1 MIQKG
6 EAAQRRR
13 RWTVG
18 RLSGAWPSARG
29 LLHPAGSSGHATIPR
44 CQTSLAWSLL
54 QGSTMG
60 RSRFG
65 RYRQVGHFWLGSGPR
80 GLSCTFRSGTRGAA
94 SWLRGV
100 AVTCRPELPLPLI
113 ECPSLSLGLLLLNL
127 SGHQDV
133 VRDLSFTPSGS
144 LILVS
149 ASRDKTLRI
158 WDLNKHGMEVTEWPG
173 NPKILYLPLFLLD
186 QCHFIQNSVSQP
198 FFLLLPP
205 EETF

>member
-13 RWTVG
+13 LWTVG
-18 RLSGAWPSARG
+18 RLSGVWPSARG
-29 LLHPAGSSGHATIPR
+29 LLHPAGSSGHGTIPK

-54 QGSTMG
+54 RDSTMG

-65 RYRQVGHFWLGSGPR
+65 RCRQVGCFWYKVLEAYVPVLIRGQWGHQPPAGWGVQPR
-80 GLSCTFRSGTRGAA
+80 LADRE
-94 SWLRGV
+94 
-100 AVTCRPELPLPLI
+100 PPLPLT
-113 ECPSLSLGLLLLNL
+113 PPFTVGLLLLNL

-158 WDLNKHGMEVTEWPG
+158 WDLNKHGTNSRATPQ
-173 NPKILYLPLFLLD
+173 ILCPFLH
-186 QCHFIQNSVSQP
+186 QGHFY
-198 FFLLLPP
+198 P
-205 EETF
+205 E